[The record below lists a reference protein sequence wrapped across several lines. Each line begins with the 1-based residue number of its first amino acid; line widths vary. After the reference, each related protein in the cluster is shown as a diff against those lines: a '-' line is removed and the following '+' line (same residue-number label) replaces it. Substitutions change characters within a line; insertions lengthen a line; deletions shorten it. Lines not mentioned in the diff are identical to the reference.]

1 MQNQFVVRQSFN
13 NLEFFH
19 EAPSAKNIYN
29 TGVFELR
36 RCAVRRENVRFGLR
50 DQKNQKHGKDG
61 QLERATTTAAESCS
75 GAREAI
81 KNSSSLIKRNRKK
94 STIDHNNATARPSV
108 R

>member
-1 MQNQFVVRQSFN
+1 MHNKLIIRQPFN

-36 RCAVRRENVRFGLR
+36 RCAVRRENAWFGLR
-50 DQKNQKHGKDG
+50 DQKNQNRGKDG
-61 QLERATTTAAESCS
+61 QLERATATAAESCS
-75 GAREAI
+75 GAQKVI

-94 STIDHNNATARPSV
+94 STIDHNNATAHQAV

>member
-1 MQNQFVVRQSFN
+1 MRIPHS
-13 NLEFFH
+13 
-19 EAPSAKNIYN
+19 KNIYN

-50 DQKNQKHGKDG
+50 DQKNQERGKHD
-61 QLERATTTAAESCS
+61 QLERATHVAAGSCRS
-75 GAREAI
+75 VREVI
-81 KNSSSLIKRNRKK
+81 KNLSSAIEPNRKK